1 MDMGGRPNLDTRAN
15 SILPRAI
22 RKNIMAGKLYPDL
35 KPFVLSNVQLT
46 GTTIGAGSYGSVEVV
61 AVEAAAK
68 KIHEH
73 IKDHSRDHRRASTRL
88 VKECELMS
96 TLRHPNIVQFLGVCF
111 FPDSRLPAL
120 VMERLLMSL
129 HNLLAPD
136 SQLSPDA
143 QNPPD
148 SPSYFSLDLKCSVL
162 HNVASGL
169 AYLHGQQPPIIHR
182 DLSAKNVLLD
192 AGLVAKIADLGVA
205 RIMEAATSDMTVAP
219 GSIMYMPPEA
229 MEGLPY
235 NDQKSKYDA
244 SIDIF
249 SLGIVIMFTI
259 GEMFPSHPNAAS
271 YTDEAS
277 GSLVARNEV
286 ERRSR
291 YMEEV
296 NDKLDSRR
304 GDHPLIRLIHQ
315 CLHNIP
321 AKRPGIRKVL
331 HLLEE
336 ARASV
341 RKSDDNKQK
350 LLAAL
355 NTKQR
360 NPVRIYTCTCSISLK
375 KKFFSPRICCLLVIL

>member
-1 MDMGGRPNLDTRAN
+1 
-15 SILPRAI
+15 
-22 RKNIMAGKLYPDL
+22 MAYPDL

-46 GTTIGAGSYGSVEVV
+46 GTTIGAGYYGSVEVV

-68 KIHEH
+68 RIH
-73 IKDHSRDHRRASTRL
+73 HSRDHRRASTRL

-136 SQLSPDA
+136 SQ
-143 QNPPD
+143 NPPD
-148 SPSYFSLDLKCSVL
+148 SPSPLVYFSLDLKCSVL

-219 GSIMYMPPEA
+219 GSIMFMPPEA

-249 SLGIVIMFTI
+249 SLGIFIMFTI
-259 GEMFPSHPNAAS
+259 GEMFPSHPNSAS

-291 YMEEV
+291 YMKEV

-360 NPVRIYTCTCSISLK
+360 NPVRIYTCMCSIS
-375 KKFFSPRICCLLVIL
+375 